1 MVFSDTLLIGCVFHS
16 ECVIYRMCVRRY
28 SCTSGKQRMGQQR
41 GGDGGFIEIFDRGNE
56 GGPEE
61 LHGCVVFASIPD
73 LEERGRVRG

>member
-1 MVFSDTLLIGCVFHS
+1 
-16 ECVIYRMCVRRY
+16 
-28 SCTSGKQRMGQQR
+28 MGQQR

-73 LEERGRVRG
+73 LEERGSEGRVRRKRGKK